1 MLVQILVLAFLGLV
15 IFAALHDIASFKIPN
30 WVCLAI
36 IGLFPV
42 YGIVAGLD
50 LNAWGGHMLGGA
62 LGLLLGM
69 ALFATGGLGGGDGK
83 LFAAAALWFGWS
95 DFFSFLF
102 LTMLAG
108 GGLAVILLMVRR
120 TLTENIA
127 LGGILTHR
135 AFAMGEPVPYGVA
148 IAAGAL
154 WCLPFASILPAG

>member
-1 MLVQILVLAFLGLV
+1 MFVQILVLAFLGLV
-15 IFAALHDIASFKIPN
+15 IFAALNDVVSFKIPN

-36 IGLFPV
+36 IGLFPI
-42 YGIVAGLD
+42 YGIAAGLD
-50 LNAWGGHMLGGA
+50 LNAWGYHLLGGA

-108 GGLAVILLMVRR
+108 GGLAMILLMIRR
-120 TLTENIA
+120 SLSENVA
-127 LGGILTHR
+127 LAGLLNHR
-135 AFAMGEPVPYGVA
+135 AFEMGEPVPYGVA

-154 WCLPFASILPAG
+154 WALPFAGVLPAG